1 MMKPSTKDKI
11 EGTIHEVKG
20 KAKEAVGKATNDP
33 DLEVAGEAEKKA
45 GKGQQVIG
53 RIEKAVGE

>member
-1 MMKPSTKDKI
+1 MIKNLLDPK
-11 EGTIHEVKG
+11 GTIHEVKG
-20 KAKEAVGKATNDP
+20 KAKETVGNATNNP
-33 DLEVAGEAEKKA
+33 DLEVAGKTEKKA